1 MAILQMTTTATVG
14 VRSRMP
20 RGAGDAAFPHVG
32 ECRRRDG
39 LRGGD
44 VKDNDGGRVSAGGK
58 AM

>member
-1 MAILQMTTTATVG
+1 MANFSMTHANSG

-32 ECRRRDG
+32 ECRQRND
-39 LRGGD
+39 LRGGV

-58 AM
+58 AT